1 MIEFGDI
8 FNSKGENVLDSHLP
22 HELSLLIDE
31 IKSEKSQ
38 KKVGKSKS
46 YGETI
51 PVHHLINIFLR
62 LYPDTPSDTDTTS
75 IKSEDIWE
83 PLGLPTFRSAL
94 QPYRRPHTVN
104 NYANENDSSFS
115 NQNLLVNRYISSL
128 CIFDLCY
135 FSNPS
140 MYAPP
145 FHDLFPEMRS
155 GFVDDITDA
164 LIFNLQYMQA
174 LPINCSEKFPLNPD
188 KGTLYDEMLQCY
200 NDNRAFCS
208 TILPR
213 ELFSTSCYQY
223 VQSVFLAHP
232 MPKLHR
238 TPKDQTTICNP
249 FSAFCDLAKTEK
261 APSNDIDVR
270 ANYDKSRTF
279 RSMWDS
285 LSSESDVSPKAEDRW
300 YLEKILGFNT
310 VSALFPFYANNSRS
324 RTEAQKISIK
334 IINELMKCKPPRIRI
349 YLAHIVSE
357 AAINMSPSFEKRDKS
372 SRNLYSSDFS
382 KILIDPLAKAIELIN
397 SAYTSLLDLSYKLVR
412 LCIIDPHDIFSK
424 NDIPSAP
431 SSALTDAIKHYGLS
445 SAISS
450 SNLNSLSVF
459 YVPEYVESLLRYY
472 SLPDPLRHDFAPS
485 RDLIAPFAVLQSAA
499 IKAILKSYD
508 IPLPESPNYR

>member
-22 HELSLLIDE
+22 NALFLLVDEL
-31 IKSEKSQ
+31 KSEKLR
-38 KKVGKSKS
+38 KNNLKSDAS
-46 YGETI
+46 I
-51 PVHHLINIFLR
+51 RSFVNLFLQC
-62 LYPDTPSDTDTTS
+62 YPDTFSDTEVANL
-75 IKSEDIWE
+75 KSENNWE

-94 QPYRRPHTVN
+94 QPYKRPHTAN
-104 NYANENDSSFS
+104 NATNENGSSFS

-155 GFVDDITDA
+155 SFVDDITDA

-174 LPINCSEKFPLNPD
+174 LPISCSEEFPLKPD
-188 KGTLYDEMLQCY
+188 KGTIYDEMLQCY
-200 NDNRAFCS
+200 NENTAFCS

-213 ELFSTSCYQY
+213 ELFSASCYQY

-238 TPKDQTTICNP
+238 TPKDQTTVCNP

-261 APSNDIDVR
+261 DSSNDSDVR

-382 KILIDPLAKAIELIN
+382 KILIEPLSKAIELIN
-397 SAYTSLLDLSYKLVR
+397 SAYTSLLDLSYKLVE
-412 LCIIDPHDIFSK
+412 LCIIDPRDVLSK
-424 NDIPSAP
+424 NDIPYTP
-431 SSALTDAIKHYGLS
+431 SSALTDAVKHYELS
-445 SAISS
+445 S
-450 SNLNSLSVF
+450 
-459 YVPEYVESLLRYY
+459 
-472 SLPDPLRHDFAPS
+472 
-485 RDLIAPFAVLQSAA
+485 
-499 IKAILKSYD
+499 
-508 IPLPESPNYR
+508 

>member
-104 NYANENDSSFS
+104 NDANENDSSFS

-188 KGTLYDEMLQCY
+188 KGT
-200 NDNRAFCS
+200 
-208 TILPR
+208 
-213 ELFSTSCYQY
+213 
-223 VQSVFLAHP
+223 H
-232 MPKLHR
+232 
-238 TPKDQTTICNP
+238 
-249 FSAFCDLAKTEK
+249 
-261 APSNDIDVR
+261 
-270 ANYDKSRTF
+270 
-279 RSMWDS
+279 
-285 LSSESDVSPKAEDRW
+285 
-300 YLEKILGFNT
+300 
-310 VSALFPFYANNSRS
+310 
-324 RTEAQKISIK
+324 
-334 IINELMKCKPPRIRI
+334 
-349 YLAHIVSE
+349 
-357 AAINMSPSFEKRDKS
+357 
-372 SRNLYSSDFS
+372 SSDEWNTQARNIQGNVVGQCHPDF
-382 KILIDPLAKAIELIN
+382 
-397 SAYTSLLDLSYKLVR
+397 
-412 LCIIDPHDIFSK
+412 IFSGSQIMSEFMNGK
-424 NDIPSAP
+424 N
-431 SSALTDAIKHYGLS
+431 T
-445 SAISS
+445 
-450 SNLNSLSVF
+450 
-459 YVPEYVESLLRYY
+459 
-472 SLPDPLRHDFAPS
+472 
-485 RDLIAPFAVLQSAA
+485 
-499 IKAILKSYD
+499 
-508 IPLPESPNYR
+508 